1 MPSCE
6 GPPSVDQKRTRPQPR
21 IVAHVEAVVIERNR
35 RVPEFTTAPILPL
48 HPETEGERRYLNREL
63 TWLSF
68 NDRVL
73 ALAEDPSVPLLE
85 RVKFLAIFASNLDEF
100 FQVRVAG
107 VMEQAAAR
115 SMSLPPDGMT
125 PQEQLVA
132 IRTMVNDLVAR
143 LTSILHE
150 QVLPQLA
157 EHDITLPRWEE
168 LDEDEQAWLAE
179 EFDQRVFPVLTP
191 LAVDPAHPFPYI
203 SNLSLNLAVEVRDP
217 VSGDPRFARIK
228 VPTNLP
234 RFLKLPDRDRFIPLE
249 QVIAANLDRLFPGL
263 EVVDHHVFR
272 VVRNADMDVE
282 EDEADDLLRAI
293 EDELNRRRFGRVVR
307 LEIEPSMPDATRRL
321 LMRELGVEDDVLEVV
336 EGPLDLEGLW
346 SMAASDRPELE
357 YESYRPT
364 VPPRLGAAQSGSI
377 FNEIRRGDILL
388 HHPYDDF
395 DASVLRFVH
404 EAAYDPQVLA
414 IKITLYRTSG
424 PGSPLVRALLHAAD
438 EGKQVVALVELKA
451 RFDEEANIEWAR
463 VLEEAG
469 VHVAYGVVG
478 LKTHTKTALVVRDE
492 GDRLR
497 RYAHIGTGN
506 YNDKTAR
513 LYEDLGILTADEEIG
528 ADLSDLFNVL
538 TGYSRRSSYRKLL
551 VAPNTLAPRLVDLIA
566 EQAALGSD
574 GHITMKMNS
583 LADEEMIEALYA
595 ASQAGVTIELIVRG
609 ICCMRAG
616 VEGFSDNITIRS
628 IVGRYLEHSRIY
640 RFGTP
645 ETGRTHLIGSADLMG
660 RNLHRRVEAVAEVT
674 DEELVARLDEIL
686 DVLLAD
692 DKLAWHQRPDGSWHR
707 PAAPERPL
715 ETHVKLQSLAMDR
728 SRPRKLATGADGVAG
743 QVRAAGGVVL
753 RERGGTT
760 EVLIV
765 HRPRYDDW
773 SLPKG
778 KLDQGESWEDCAL
791 REVHEETGVAVALGP
806 ELSEINYTDRKG
818 RPKTVRWWLMSAVE
832 GHPSHRGVDREVD
845 EARWVAVE
853 EVRQLLSYDTDVE
866 LLEEAVAVRR
876 DASENELAGTTVGAS
891 PAEVV
896 EAAAAEGLGDAPSV
910 EAEPRPPVMDSAPPT
925 QDDEVVD
932 LHDHAER

>member
-1 MPSCE
+1 MDRLAIRMST
-6 GPPSVDQKRTRPQPR
+6 PPASYS
-21 IVAHVEAVVIERNR
+21 
-35 RVPEFTTAPILPL
+35 PEV
-48 HPETEGERRYLNREL
+48 RSSRYLNREL
-63 TWLSF
+63 SWLEF
-68 NDRVL
+68 DRRVL
-73 ALAEDPSVPLLE
+73 ALAEDASLPLLE
-85 RVKFLAIFASNLDEF
+85 RVKFLAIFSRNLDEF
-100 FQVRVAG
+100 FQVRVALLQAELESG
-107 VMEQAAAR
+107 VTATSA
-115 SMSLPPDGMT
+115 DGLT
-125 PQEQLVA
+125 IEEQLAA
-132 IRTMVNDLVAR
+132 IRERVLQLSLVA
-143 LTSILHE
+143 E
-150 QVLPQLA
+150 QIFEKELRPELA
-157 EHDITLPRWEE
+157 AVGLEIC
-168 LDEDEQAWLAE
+168 AWDGIGPADRAYLGEVFAN
-179 EFDQRVFPVLTP
+179 RIFPVLTP

-234 RFLKLPDRDRFIPLE
+234 RFVKLPDRDRFIPLE
-249 QVIAANLDRLFPGL
+249 QVISANLDRLFPGL

-307 LEIEPSMPDATRRL
+307 LEVEPSMPEATRRL
-321 LMRELGVEDDVLEVV
+321 LMRELGVEDEVLEVV
-336 EGPLDLEGLW
+336 KGPLDLEGLW
-346 SMAASDRPELE
+346 SMAATDRPELE
-357 YESYRPT
+357 YDSYRPT
-364 VPPRLGAAQSGSI
+364 VPPRLGASQTGSI

-395 DASVLRFVH
+395 DQSVLRFVQ
-404 EAAYDPQVLA
+404 EASRDPQVLA

-424 PGSPLVRALLHAAD
+424 PGSPLVRALLHAAQ

-538 TGYSRRSSYRKLL
+538 TGYSRRSSYRRLL

-595 ASQAGVTIELIVRG
+595 ASQAGVTIELVVRG
-609 ICCMRAG
+609 ICCMRSG
-616 VEGFSDNITIRS
+616 VPGLSENITIRS

-640 RFGTP
+640 RFGKS
-645 ETGRTHLIGSADLMG
+645 ETGTTHLIGSADLMG

-674 DEELVARLDEIL
+674 DPRLVERLDQIL
-686 DVLLAD
+686 DVVLSD
-692 DKLAWHQRPDGSWHR
+692 TKLAWHQRPDGSWHR
-707 PAAPERPL
+707 PAPPDHPL

-728 SRPRKLATGADGVAG
+728 SRPRQLATGADGVAG

-753 RERGGTT
+753 RDRAGET
-760 EVLIV
+760 EVLVV

-778 KLDQGESWEDCAL
+778 KLDQGESWEECAL

-806 ELSEINYTDRKG
+806 ELTEINYTDRKG
-818 RPKTVRWWLMSAVE
+818 RPKTVRWWLMTAVE

-845 EARWVAVE
+845 EARWVTIAD
-853 EVRQLLSYDTDVE
+853 VRSLLSYDTDLE
-866 LLEEAVAVRR
+866 LLEEAIEVR
-876 DASENELAGTTVGAS
+876 AGSSENELAGTTFGAS
-891 PAEVV
+891 PAQVV
-896 EAAAAEGLGDAPSV
+896 EAAAAEGLGEAPSLDGP
-910 EAEPRPPVMDSAPPT
+910 PRPPVMDAAPPT
-925 QDDEVVD
+925 QADGDVIDVP
-932 LHDHAER
+932 DHAER

>member
-1 MPSCE
+1 M
-6 GPPSVDQKRTRPQPR
+6 
-21 IVAHVEAVVIERNR
+21 
-35 RVPEFTTAPILPL
+35 PEFTTAPTLPL
-48 HPETEGERRYLNREL
+48 HPATEGERRYLNREL

-73 ALAEDPSVPLLE
+73 TLAEDPTVPVLE
-85 RVKFLAIFASNLDEF
+85 RAKFLAIFATNLDEF

-125 PQEQLVA
+125 PREQLQA
-132 IRTMVNDLVAR
+132 IRTMVNALVDR
-143 LTSILHE
+143 QTSILHD

-157 EHDITLPRWEE
+157 EHDVTLPFWDE
-168 LDEDEQAWLAE
+168 LTPDEQAWLAE
-179 EFDQRVFPVLTP
+179 EFDERVFPVLTP

-234 RFLKLPDRDRFIPLE
+234 RFLQLPGKDRFIPLE
-249 QVIAANLDRLFPGL
+249 QVIAENLDRLFPGL

-307 LEIEPSMPDATRRL
+307 LEVEPSMPDATRDL

-336 EGPLDLEGLW
+336 DGPLDLVGLW
-346 SMAASDRPELE
+346 AVAGVDRPDLE
-357 YESYRPT
+357 YESYRPN
-364 VPPRLGAAQSGSI
+364 VPPRLGAAQEGNI
-377 FNEIRRGDILL
+377 FAEIRRGDVLL

-395 DASVLRFVH
+395 DASVLRFVK
-404 EAAYDPQVLA
+404 EAAHDPQVLA

-424 PGSPLVRALLHAAD
+424 PNSPLVRALLHAAD

-492 GDRLR
+492 GETLR

-506 YNDKTAR
+506 YNDETAR
-513 LYEDLGILTADEEIG
+513 LYEDLGILTCDEEIG

-538 TGYSRRSSYRKLL
+538 TGYSRQSSYRRLL

-566 EQAALGSD
+566 EQAALGED

-595 ASQAGVTIELIVRG
+595 ASQAGVTIDLVVRG
-609 ICCMRAG
+609 ICCMRSQVPG
-616 VEGFSDNITIRS
+616 LSEHITIRS

-645 ETGRTHLIGSADLMG
+645 ETGRTHLLGSADLMG
-660 RNLHRRVEAVAEVT
+660 RNLHRRVEAVVEVT
-674 DEELVARLDEIL
+674 DETIIERLDEVL
-686 DVLLAD
+686 EVLLAD
-692 DKLAWHQRPDGSWHR
+692 TKLAWHQRPDGSWVR
-707 PAAPERPL
+707 PEAPDEPL
-715 ETHVKLQSLAMDR
+715 ESHVRLQSLAMDR
-728 SRPRKLATGADGVAG
+728 SRPRQQSRAAAETIAG
-743 QVRAAGGVVL
+743 RVRAAGGVVL
-753 RERGGTT
+753 RTRDATT
-760 EVLIV
+760 EVLAV
-765 HRPRYDDW
+765 HRPHYDDW

-778 KLDQGESWEDCAL
+778 KLDQGESWEACAL

-806 ELSEINYTDRKG
+806 QLSEVSYTDRKG

-845 EARWVAVE
+845 EARWVAVDGA
-853 EVRQLLSYDTDVE
+853 RDLLSYDTDLE
-866 LLEEAVAVRR
+866 LLDEALQVHEVAS
-876 DASENELAGTTVGAS
+876 DADLAGATVGAT

-896 EAAAAEGLGDAPSV
+896 EAAAAGGLEETPS
-910 EAEPRPPVMDSAPPT
+910 AAGAPRPPVMDSAPTT
-925 QDDEVVD
+925 QRTSATRHEPPAEDGPSGSDQPPGEHAEDVVD
-932 LHDHAER
+932 LPDHAER